1 MSDYKIGGPLKQFTA
16 LEKTA
21 QIAAFLEDR
30 MAKAIEGNDAVEVH
44 YLLATLDDYHD
55 YLWRYYRHLEKEQA
69 PLRQGAS
76 GSAD

>member
-1 MSDYKIGGPLKQFTA
+1 MSDYKIGGPLKPFTA
-16 LEKTA
+16 LEKTT

-44 YLLATLDDYHD
+44 YLLATLDDYHN
-55 YLWRYYRHLEKEQA
+55 YLWRYYRHLEKTQA

-76 GSAD
+76 E